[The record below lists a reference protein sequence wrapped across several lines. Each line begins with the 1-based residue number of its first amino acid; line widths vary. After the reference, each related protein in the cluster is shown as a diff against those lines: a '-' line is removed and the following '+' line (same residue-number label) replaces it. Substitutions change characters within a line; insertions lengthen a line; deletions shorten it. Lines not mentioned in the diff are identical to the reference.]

1 MGYEP
6 SQTGTYA
13 RTTGGFLGQAY
24 PSYRARHPA
33 DEAGAVL
40 DLRSVD
46 VEEPTTTSEYV
57 RQQRLA
63 AGLSVEELAARVRV
77 EPTWLAAFEDGSRT
91 EELSYELLLELV
103 RATQP
108 TRPEW
113 WDSGHEH
120 DLHLGPN
127 PTPPGQEPRP
137 TGYWSRIARVRAA
150 NRTARVQP

>member
-1 MGYEP
+1 
-6 SQTGTYA
+6 
-13 RTTGGFLGQAY
+13 
-24 PSYRARHPA
+24 
-33 DEAGAVL
+33 
-40 DLRSVD
+40 VD
-46 VEEPTTTSEYV
+46 VEKPTTTSEYI

-77 EPTWLAAFEDGSRT
+77 EPTWLAAFEDGSQT
-91 EELSYELLLELV
+91 EELTYELLLELV